1 LQDRTVISVPNLD
14 DYSGSTERNI
24 NASQIDIEKQHL
36 YMEQIRDRNDM
47 YFAEKNRKR
56 TYEVRN
62 FGCQMNE
69 HDAEKLRGM
78 LHEMGYV
85 PNQDDV
91 ADLIVFNTC
100 CVREN
105 AEEKVYGHIGA
116 LKSVKREKEDM
127 IIAVCGCMTEQE
139 HVVEEIRK
147 KYENVDLVFG
157 THNLHRFPELL
168 HQCIFNNTRVYE
180 ISKTEGE
187 VVEGVPVLRDSD
199 FKAWVTIMYGC
210 NNFCSYCIVPYVR
223 GRERSRAVCDILAEV
238 VELDKAGI
246 KEITLLGQN
255 VNSYGHD
262 RRDGVDF
269 ATLLKLIC
277 DSTSI
282 PRIRFMTSHPK
293 DLSDE
298 LIEVM
303 ANNERICR
311 HLHLPVQSGST
322 RILEKMN
329 RKYTKEKYL
338 ELVKKVKER
347 IPGIALSTDIIVG
360 FPGETEEDFNETLSV
375 VEEVR
380 FDSAFTFI
388 YSKRTGTPAARFED
402 QIPEE
407 VAKERFNRLL
417 ELQNSISREINE
429 SYVGRRVEVL
439 VEGLSRTN
447 DKKYTGRT
455 EGNKVVNFDRM
466 DENIDLSGRI
476 VTVRIDSAQTWSLNG
491 TLVNSKN

>member
-1 LQDRTVISVPNLD
+1 LQDRTLISVPDLD
-14 DYSGSTERNI
+14 DFSGSAEENI
-24 NASQIDIEKQHL
+24 NAGQIDIEKQHL

-85 PNQDDV
+85 PNQDEV
-91 ADLIVFNTC
+91 PDLIVFNTC

-116 LKSVKREKEDM
+116 LKSLKRDKEDM

-139 HVVEEIRK
+139 HVVQEIRK

-168 HQCIFNNTRVYE
+168 HKCIFTNTRVFE
-180 ISKTEGE
+180 ISNTDGE

-429 SYVGRRVEVL
+429 SYVGRNVEVL

>member
-1 LQDRTVISVPNLD
+1 MQDRTLISVPELD
-14 DYSGSTERNI
+14 DISGNAGRNVS
-24 NASQIDIEKQHL
+24 ASQVDIEKQYV

-47 YFAEKNRKR
+47 YFAETNRKR

-85 PNQDDV
+85 PNMDEV
-91 ADLIVFNTC
+91 PDLIVFNTC

-105 AEEKVYGHIGA
+105 AEEKVYGHIGS

-168 HQCIFNNTRVYE
+168 HNCIFNNTRVYE
-180 ISKTEGE
+180 ISRTEGE
-187 VVEGVPVLRDSD
+187 VVEGVPVLRESD

-223 GRERSRAVCDILAEV
+223 GRERSRSVNDILQEV
-238 VELDKAGI
+238 IELDKAGV

-262 RRDGVDF
+262 RSDGMDF

-277 DSTSI
+277 DSTNI

-293 DLSDE
+293 DLSDD

-303 ANNERICR
+303 AKYEQICR

-322 RILEKMN
+322 RILGRMN

-338 ELVKKVKER
+338 DLVRKVKEK

-388 YSKRTGTPAARFED
+388 YSKRTGTPAAKFED

-407 VAKERFNRLL
+407 VTKDRFNRLL
-417 ELQNSISREINE
+417 ESQNRISREINE
-429 SYVGRRVEVL
+429 SFVGRNVEVL

-447 DKKYTGRT
+447 VRKYTGRT
-455 EGNKVVNFDRM
+455 EGNKVVNFDR
-466 DENIDLSGRI
+466 IDDNLDLTGRI

-491 TLVNSKN
+491 TFVKY